1 MSGIYIHIPF
11 CLKRCYY
18 CDFYSETNFG
28 FRKRLID
35 NIVREIYLRKD
46 YLSEKEINTI
56 YFGGGTP
63 SLLRKKDFELIFEAI
78 HQNYSVNSKAEITLE
93 ANPDDLTRTYFSNL
107 SPLPFNRISIGIQS
121 FDDYFLR
128 ILKRRHTG
136 AQALKSVE
144 NTREAGFE
152 NISID
157 LMYGLPNQTPDDWE
171 RDLNIALERGV
182 QHISAYGLTYEAGT
196 QLKKLL
202 DLKKI
207 TAVSDETANEMY
219 RILLKKT
226 QEKGFEAYEISN
238 FALHGYRSRHN
249 SAYWKQEPYIGIGPS
264 AHSYNGESRQ
274 WNISSLGKYIEAIAE
289 NKIPAEVEKLSLYD
303 RYNDFVMISLR
314 TAEGINLDELEKK
327 FGTELK
333 NYCLENIKT
342 FIETEK
348 IEFSDNVIRLNTEGI
363 LISNIISAELMKVD

>member
-1 MSGIYIHIPF
+1 
-11 CLKRCYY
+11 LKRCYY